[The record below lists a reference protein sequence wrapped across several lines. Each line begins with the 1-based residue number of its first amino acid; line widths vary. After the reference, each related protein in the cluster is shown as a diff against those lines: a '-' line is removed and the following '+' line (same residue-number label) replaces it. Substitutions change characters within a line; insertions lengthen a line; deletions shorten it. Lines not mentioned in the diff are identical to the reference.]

1 VSFSRASV
9 SVRPLDDQGRLGSA
23 LPVKVVSRSDVG
35 YGPNTV
41 VFEVDRLAVPQGWN
55 VKKYRVAVSG
65 ISGGSTSSYSYTV
78 RLFHA

>member
-1 VSFSRASV
+1 
-9 SVRPLDDQGRLGSA
+9 
-23 LPVKVVSRSDVG
+23 
-35 YGPNTV
+35 